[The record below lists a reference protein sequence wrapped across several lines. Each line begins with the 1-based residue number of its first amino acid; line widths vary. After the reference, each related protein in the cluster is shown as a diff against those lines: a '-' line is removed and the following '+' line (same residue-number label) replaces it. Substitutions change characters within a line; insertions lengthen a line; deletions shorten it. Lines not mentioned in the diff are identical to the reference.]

1 MAKLSTPIPSPT
13 NLPLMLIFATPT
25 IAPNADV
32 SLASLINPLP
42 NITKVTAILAIFLT
56 ISNPPATP
64 TQTPS
69 EELDPI
75 ASFANSEL
83 ADNSYGGWTGTAYS
97 VLLYE
102 GNLYKMIK
110 TELTYAYSMV
120 LGTTSVTTYG
130 TYVDNGSEDG
140 YAKYTLNA
148 GAEAIVASYS
158 LAGGYSIL
166 VNTADEE
173 QTYPAELPAKTQGE
187 KNMAQ
192 GKEDVIADF
201 GQGNVIYAQEGKN
214 NFTFVDPNDE
224 SATKQTISTA
234 SGDAS
239 ALLGKTF
246 DSVQIVNEFDGT
258 KGEDGNYSAWNGSV
272 LQVITYADGSYEF
285 QKTTIN
291 YGYSMLLATT
301 FVETVGKVTK
311 GASEDGFS
319 KMTLNVADDVLLDS
333 YSLAGGFNIHI
344 DTRNQTYPVEL
355 PAQTQGEKN
364 MAQGKDDVIKAYG
377 QEQVFYFNESGVN
390 MSLTDPNA

>member
-1 MAKLSTPIPSPT
+1 MVAVSKGEQT
-13 NLPLMLIFATPT
+13 NMKKRILLPLSSILLLGGLVGCTGNSSDTTPT
-25 IAPNADV
+25 PSKDTTTP
-32 SLASLINPLP
+32 SKED
-42 NITKVTAILAIFLT
+42 T
-56 ISNPPATP
+56 TP

>member
-1 MAKLSTPIPSPT
+1 MVDGPVRPIPSSS
-13 NLPLMLIFATPT
+13 MR
-25 IAPNADV
+25 
-32 SLASLINPLP
+32 
-42 NITKVTAILAIFLT
+42 AI
-56 ISNPPATP
+56 S
-64 TQTPS
+64 
-69 EELDPI
+69 
-75 ASFANSEL
+75 
-83 ADNSYGGWTGTAYS
+83 
-97 VLLYE
+97 
-102 GNLYKMIK
+102 K

-148 GAEAIVASYS
+148 GADAIVASYS
-158 LAGGYSIL
+158 LVGGYSIL

-201 GQGNVIYAQEGKN
+201 GQGTVIYTQEGKN

-224 SATKQTISTA
+224 NATKQTISTA